1 MADDK
6 TDRRPQD
13 RRRINM
19 SEDYEVRYWTKQFGV
34 TKDELARAVTKAG
47 PRSAAVAHALG
58 KTLE

>member
-1 MADDK
+1 
-6 TDRRPQD
+6 
-13 RRRINM
+13 M